1 VRAGRPTLLA
11 FALAGCLAALP
22 VHAEF
27 QDDYA
32 LGLKAIDEGRLR
44 EARRYLEKALAV
56 QAEPVDKVILNGN
69 ITQPYLPYHFL
80 GVVAYKLGE
89 CDAAKAQWENP
100 TNRRMIGRLNQIR
113 QQEQRLVE
121 SCKPR
126 QAEVAKPEL
135 PPTPAAAPAAE
146 PPSVA
151 PSPATAT
158 ANAPAEKTG
167 KKPPADARDR
177 ATSRPVDA
185 GKATETA
192 AALERVPPPRL
203 VRAVDNYLAGR
214 YVEAARIEPESF
226 PAAHTRF
233 HAFLVRAAA
242 RYTLAQINGDKE
254 LLAAARNDA
263 HAARL
268 LDDKTTPDEALF
280 SPKFRAFYAA
290 AH

>member
-1 VRAGRPTLLA
+1 MAV
-11 FALAGCLAALP
+11 AAQP
-22 VHAEF
+22 
-27 QDDYA
+27 
-32 LGLKAIDEGRLR
+32 
-44 EARRYLEKALAV
+44 
-56 QAEPVDKVILNGN
+56 EPVDKVILNGN

-89 CDAAKAQWENP
+89 CDAAKAQWQNP

-113 QQEQRLVE
+113 QQEQRLAE

-126 QAEVAKPEL
+126 LAEVAKQ
-135 PPTPAAAPAAE
+135 E
-146 PPSVA
+146 PPSTPAGVAEQPPVA
-151 PSPATAT
+151 PPPVTAA
-158 ANAPAEKTG
+158 ANPPAEKAG
-167 KKPPADARDR
+167 KKPPAEARDR
-177 ATSRPVDA
+177 AASQTADA
-185 GKATETA
+185 AKTAETA
-192 AALERVPPPRL
+192 APPERLPPARL

-214 YVEAARIEPESF
+214 YAEAARIEPESF
-226 PAAHTRF
+226 PAARTRF

-254 LLAAARNDA
+254 LQAAARSDA

-268 LDDKTTPDEALF
+268 LDDKTALDEALF